1 MLKKTFAF
9 AAQPNAHFRVKLLEA
24 HYDSYGDKTAED
36 THLTNHL
43 LRKKIRAFD
52 SHFVPLDIHYR
63 TDYEDGR
70 IVSEESLKLT
80 LDEKKM
86 NIKTAL
92 KNCIVYEG
100 VKRYKDFVETVEV
113 NGTKKKR
120 RTKTTRPI
128 YFEYKGRKLKL
139 SQEQSL
145 VDCLVFQSFKEHPE
159 VMNRILEKGYNV
171 FSDRRFSPQKSGHSL
186 ADTMALIV
194 ALVKEGNYEKFG
206 KNLDLLIKAREYH

>member
-86 NIKTAL
+86 NVKSAL

-100 VKRYKDFVETVEV
+100 GKRNKDFVETIVV
-113 NGTKKKR
+113 DGVKKKR
-120 RTKTTRPI
+120 RTKMTRPV
-128 YFEYKGRKLKL
+128 YFEYKGHKLKL

-145 VDCLVFQSFKEHPE
+145 VDCLVVQSFAEHPE
-159 VMNRILEKGYNV
+159 VMKRIVEKGYNV
-171 FSDRRFSPQKSGHSL
+171 FSDRRFLPHKSGHSM
-186 ADTMALIV
+186 ADTMALII
-194 ALVKEGNYEKFG
+194 ALIKEGNYAKYEE
-206 KNLDLLIKAREYH
+206 NLDLLIKAREYH